1 MRYLPEE
8 IDRLVLFLVL
18 LPTVP
23 DQVDRPVLVV
33 DVLQGQR
40 WKEMF
45 RYRQITSR
53 GLTEA
58 GVANI
63 VTQQSSCFA
72 VIRTKL
78 ARPRCS

>member
-8 IDRLVLFLVL
+8 IDRLVLLLVL

-33 DVLQGQR
+33 DVLQGKR

-53 GLTEA
+53 GLTKA